1 MPIHI
6 QNSGR
11 AQKGNLYT
19 GNTYGLS
26 GVSTVSTISNITE
39 LIGKGFGVFK
49 ANAST
54 VGMPEEGKTWVLLV
68 NSYDTTTAN
77 IISMGYNTERSG
89 IASLYYGSYKG
100 STFSGWTN
108 FAGKVVML
116 TGTEDLNNLQ
126 EIGAT
131 YYTGVDSVASTITNS
146 PVKTAFSMQSVST
159 GYGIAQVLRCNY
171 LNSANALTTATY
183 CRAYNGT
190 TWGSWRKL
198 IDNTELATQTTSG
211 LMSATDKAKLDNLT
225 DKIYPVGSIYMS
237 MVATDPKTLFGG
249 TWVALP
255 SGKVLV
261 NAGTS
266 SEGTLYEVGKTG
278 GSERHSLTVAELV
291 AHNHTATSDLQGNHI
306 HSGTTDTQGAHN
318 HTTTFGVNEGEG
330 DNKNGSLY
338 SYHGNYTI
346 NPTTNAAGNHSH
358 SLNISAAGIHSHNI
372 IIANNGGGK
381 AFNIMQPY
389 LVVYMWKRTV

>member
-54 VGMPEEGKTWVLLV
+54 VGMPEESKTWVLLV
-68 NSYDTTTAN
+68 NSYDTTTATAN
-77 IISMGYNTERSG
+77 IIAMGYNTERSG

-171 LNSANALTTATY
+171 LNSANALSTATY

-278 GSERHSLTVAELV
+278 GSESHSLTVAEL
-291 AHNHTATSDLQGNHI
+291 ANHI
-306 HSGTTDTQGAHN
+306 HSAWTDSQGNHLHGTWGEHYDGPMGNYDTSAHSGSGGDWDWDNYIFNTTTNGAHGHN
-318 HTTTFGVNEGEG
+318 VGIGAT
-330 DNKNGSLY
+330 
-338 SYHGNYTI
+338 GN
-346 NPTTNAAGNHSH
+346 NQ
-358 SLNISAAGIHSHNI
+358 
-372 IIANNGGGK
+372 
-381 AFNIMQPY
+381 AFSIMQPY